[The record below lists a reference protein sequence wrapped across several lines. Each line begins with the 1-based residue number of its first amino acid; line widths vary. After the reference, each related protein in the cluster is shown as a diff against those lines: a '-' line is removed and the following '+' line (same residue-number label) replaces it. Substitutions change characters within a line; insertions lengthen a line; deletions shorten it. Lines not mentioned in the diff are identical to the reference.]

1 MQSLTVSR
9 ERPPYI
15 LPASVAI
22 TNQFFLVTCLG
33 LVLLNFLTF
42 AYHLTGST
50 LFNALSNAVSLLLIS
65 CSVYVALVGRE
76 EAGFYKIFLVLAC
89 VFVGASYLAN
99 YGSFEIADA
108 LKFLSLYT
116 FYIAG
121 RSAPGHWRPAE
132 KWCIYALAALP
143 LIFKLAGDTKVYVG
157 AEFPDVF
164 AYFPN
169 TNTAALY
176 FAALCFSLS
185 HWFGNKMLVVQFINA
200 AVMNRVG
207 AALATILAIVMWSFF
222 PLRPQV
228 LVAFFIGGIAGCIA
242 YAFGAMD
249 RLLTGLDSMA
259 LIWSLNPGTVARMT
273 YKQLIDLTGTTDLSA
288 FFRIIHWTNIFE
300 YYSTQGLGVILFG
313 YGAGQSGIIAVMPM
327 PPHNDYLR
335 VLAEYGLLNFLV
347 FAFFVV
353 SILLSLKL
361 QAAKILF
368 TVLLIYF
375 FSENLL
381 DNFTSMAL
389 FFSFAGRLTSQQS
402 SGSSHA

>member
-1 MQSLTVSR
+1 M
-9 ERPPYI
+9 
-15 LPASVAI
+15 AI

-50 LFNALSNAVSLLLIS
+50 LFNVLSNAVSLLLIS
-65 CSVYVALVGRE
+65 CSVYVVLVGRE
-76 EAGFYKIFLVLAC
+76 EAGFYKILLVLAC

-121 RSAPGHWRPAE
+121 RSAPGRWRPAE

-143 LIFKLAGDTKVYVG
+143 LIFKLAGETKVYVG

-185 HWFGNKMLVVQFINA
+185 QWFGNKMLVVQFINA

-207 AALATILAIVMWSFF
+207 AALATILSIVMWSVF

-228 LVAFFIGGIAGCIA
+228 FVAFFILGIAGCIA

-249 RLLTGLDSMA
+249 RLLLGLDSMA
-259 LIWSLNPGTVARMT
+259 LIWSLNPSTVARMT

-288 FFRIIHWTNIFE
+288 FFRIIHWTNIFD

-313 YGAGQSGIIAVMPM
+313 YGAGQSGVIAVIPM

-353 SILLSLKL
+353 SIVLSLKL
-361 QAAKILF
+361 QTAKIFF

-381 DNFTSMAL
+381 DNFTSIAL
-389 FFSFAGRLTSQQS
+389 FFSFAGRLTSGRL
-402 SGSSHA
+402 SGGSYAQLASCRP